1 MGRRWVRQLAVQ
13 DWVVLA
19 YLLVLLGAV
28 VAGQG
33 PRRSTAIV
41 CAACDLALFVAALV
55 VTRGEWVRGEW
66 VRGAAGALVYRAGL
80 FVAMFGSFSHLQHIL
95 PTARAVVVDAELY
108 ALDLRV
114 LGFEPALAFDRYV
127 TPATTEWFSF
137 FYFGYFL
144 IVAGHV
150 FPMLLTRQPPRL
162 LAEFALGF
170 LALFCVGHVLYMI
183 VPGHGPYQHLAG
195 RFEHDLSGPVWW
207 RAVKSTVDSVEVT
220 ARTDIFPS
228 LHTGAP
234 TYLALFSIRHRRL
247 MPFRFTWL
255 PLTIATSQ
263 IVLST
268 MFLRWHYAV
277 DVAAGLALATA
288 VATIAPRVVAWE
300 TRRRARLGAGPV
312 WTMPWEPAR
321 APARA
326 PALA

>member
-1 MGRRWVRQLAVQ
+1 MPPTMRRIARELAVQ

-19 YLLVLLGAV
+19 YLVVLFGCV
-28 VAGQG
+28 VAGHG
-33 PRRSTAIV
+33 PRRSTALAFSAV
-41 CAACDLALFVAALV
+41 DLVLFVAALV
-55 VTRGEWVRGEW
+55 ATRGGY
-66 VRGAAGALVYRAGL
+66 VRGAAGALLYRAGV
-80 FVAMFGSFSHLQHIL
+80 FIAVFGSFSHLQYVL
-95 PTARAVVVDAELY
+95 PTARAIVVDADLY

-114 LGFEPALAFDRYV
+114 LGFEPAEAFDRYV

-137 FYFGYFL
+137 FYFGYFF
-144 IVAGHV
+144 IVAAHV
-150 FPMLLTRQPPRL
+150 FPMLLTAQPPKI

-170 LALFCVGHVLYMI
+170 LALFCIGHVLYI
-183 VPGHGPYQHLAG
+183 VVPGHGPYQHLADH
-195 RFEHDLSGPVWW
+195 FQHELSGPVWW
-207 RAVKSTVDSVEVT
+207 RAVRSTTDSVEVS

-263 IVLST
+263 IILST

-277 DVAAGLALATA
+277 DVVAGLALATT
-288 VATIAPRVVAWE
+288 VAFVAPRIV
-300 TRRRARLGAGPV
+300 RREEAHRTALGKSPV
-312 WTMPWEPAR
+312 WTMPWAPK
-321 APARA
+321 PARA